1 MITMLIIV
9 LTKFLGNFTGNTSES
24 SGFIEKQF
32 LNHF

>member
-9 LTKFLGNFTGNTSES
+9 LTQFLGNFTDNTSES
-24 SGFIEKQF
+24 GGFVEKQF